1 MIKSNLAVLLA
12 ERRMKMYQL
21 AEKAGISR
29 NTVSAVYNDGWKMI
43 SRDVMDAICEAL
55 EVQPGDLFTREL
67 PR

>member
-29 NTVSAVYNDGWKMI
+29 NTVSAVYNDGLKMI

-55 EVQPGDLFTREL
+55 AIQPGDLFTREL